1 MNHER
6 FFYSTDG
13 SDAIGPVTKEGL
25 RLLIQNQVIGP
36 ASYLCREGE
45 TEWHRLDPETF
56 RQPVETSRPKPP
68 RPAPYTPN
76 AAIMSQRREQESRL
90 KELIDDGPMPETLKW
105 GGWIVAMVASI
116 ILSELQISA
125 QTESKPM
132 LAYDLGSFVGH
143 MIVIILLPYFIS
155 QAFKRSR
162 RLTVQA
168 IGIAATALLSLIG
181 QMAVS
186 QDNQLLAEAGA
197 MSDQIKVD
205 ERAEIAQK
213 GYIDGSTIQHAED
226 DMQKLKAEADQG
238 NTQSAHFLSAAMSV
252 SQEIVEKVKV
262 SDEAE
267 KACGNVD
274 PAALTTLDD
283 LDNQRAAINKL
294 RASQVDILDDLLNYD
309 DHLRAALANDNI
321 NPSEIKSFISG
332 ARKGGH
338 IDQVVA
344 IWRIKIRLSDAYLAR
359 LDFLEKRWGS
369 WNAKGDQLLFSNTDD
384 RDKYN
389 AIVQNLKDD
398 LSGIAD
404 LQKQIPQ

>member
-1 MNHER
+1 
-6 FFYSTDG
+6 
-13 SDAIGPVTKEGL
+13 
-25 RLLIQNQVIGP
+25 
-36 ASYLCREGE
+36 
-45 TEWHRLDPETF
+45 
-56 RQPVETSRPKPP
+56 
-68 RPAPYTPN
+68 
-76 AAIMSQRREQESRL
+76 
-90 KELIDDGPMPETLKW
+90 
-105 GGWIVAMVASI
+105 
-116 ILSELQISA
+116 
-125 QTESKPM
+125 
-132 LAYDLGSFVGH
+132 
-143 MIVIILLPYFIS
+143 
-155 QAFKRSR
+155 
-162 RLTVQA
+162 
-168 IGIAATALLSLIG
+168 
-181 QMAVS
+181 
-186 QDNQLLAEAGA
+186 
-197 MSDQIKVD
+197 
-205 ERAEIAQK
+205 
-213 GYIDGSTIQHAED
+213 
-226 DMQKLKAEADQG
+226 MQKLKAEADQG